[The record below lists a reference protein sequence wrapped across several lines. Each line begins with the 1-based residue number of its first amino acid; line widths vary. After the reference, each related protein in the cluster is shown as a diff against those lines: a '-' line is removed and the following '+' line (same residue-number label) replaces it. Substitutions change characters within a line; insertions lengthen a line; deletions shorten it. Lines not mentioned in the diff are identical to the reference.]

1 MNPIA
6 FFIFH
11 RRRGT
16 TSTTSSVYSS
26 DNVLKRVNESGNSL
40 RNTPVRE
47 SERVPLKMNVKK
59 ESFL

>member
-26 DNVLKRVNESGNSL
+26 DNMLKRMNETGNIPL
-40 RNTPVRE
+40 KE
-47 SERVPLKMNVKK
+47 SERTPLKVNVK
-59 ESFL
+59 EDSC